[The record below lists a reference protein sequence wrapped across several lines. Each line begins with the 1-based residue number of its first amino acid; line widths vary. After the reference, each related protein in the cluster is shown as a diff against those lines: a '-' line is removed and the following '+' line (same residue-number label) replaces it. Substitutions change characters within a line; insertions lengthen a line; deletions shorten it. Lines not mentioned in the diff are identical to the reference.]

1 MHKPA
6 VTYRVTPRAKALDDG
21 SYQPKVLV
29 AIYRGDALLRDV
41 ALYARGDPC
50 PLRATAARL
59 AEALAFRI
67 QTVLKDV
74 KDVRET
80 DDVATVAVQAL
91 LRRIGLRTSLR
102 SVAPVSTRRVRQ

>member
-1 MHKPA
+1 MYKPA

-41 ALYARGDPC
+41 ALYARCDAC
-50 PLRATAARL
+50 PLRVTAARL
-59 AEALAFRI
+59 AEALALRI
-67 QTVLKDV
+67 QAVLKDV
-74 KDVRET
+74 QET
-80 DDVATVAVQAL
+80 DDVATAAIQTL

-102 SVAPVSTRRVRQ
+102 SATMRGAGVN

>member
-6 VTYRVTPRAKALDDG
+6 VSYRVTPRAKALVDG
-21 SYQPKVLV
+21 SFQPKVLV

-41 ALYARGDPC
+41 TLYARGGSC

-59 AEALAFRI
+59 AEALALRI
-67 QTVLKDV
+67 QAVLQAVLEDIQ
-74 KDVRET
+74 DT
-80 DDVATVAVQAL
+80 DDFATTAIQTL

-102 SVAPVSTRRVRQ
+102 SVTMGDAGAS

>member
-41 ALYARGDPC
+41 ALYARGDAC
-50 PLRATAARL
+50 PLRTTAATL

-67 QTVLKDV
+67 QAVLKDV
-74 KDVRET
+74 HET
-80 DDVATVAVQAL
+80 DDVATAAVQTL
-91 LRRIGLRTSLR
+91 LRRVGLRTSLR
-102 SVAPVSTRRVRQ
+102 SVAIRGAGID

>member
-74 KDVRET
+74 KET
-80 DDVATVAVQAL
+80 DDVATAAVQAL

-102 SVAPVSTRRVRQ
+102 SVAPVSTRRFRQ

>member
-41 ALYARGDPC
+41 ALYARCDAC
-50 PLRATAARL
+50 PLRDTAARL
-59 AEALAFRI
+59 AEALALRI
-67 QTVLKDV
+67 QAVLKDV
-74 KDVRET
+74 QET
-80 DDVATVAVQAL
+80 DDVATAAIQTL

-102 SVAPVSTRRVRQ
+102 SATMRGAGVN